1 MTVTEAS
8 AARPNA
14 RTRTP
19 RGTSI
24 GIGLIWVIATFAMLF
39 DALALFSITTGL
51 FFVNVLQGDVEAHQ
65 SLTALPQFIQA
76 ELREGADP
84 ADLTDLSIWVRA
96 LCALPTLV
104 HLVVVLVST
113 ILVTRA
119 IRVIEGGRPFTT
131 VGVRAWALLSVVL
144 IVGGGLQ
151 GLLDTVAVG
160 VLSAL
165 ARTNTDGYPDGPWGL
180 GGDYQALGTNLPDWP
195 WIFFVLGIISAAV
208 AAAFREGSRLEAEVE
223 GVV

>member
-39 DALALFSITTGL
+39 DALGLFSMTTGL
-51 FFVNVLQGDVEAHQ
+51 FFVNALQGDVETHQ

-76 ELREGADP
+76 ELREGAPP
-84 ADLTDLSIWVRA
+84 ADLTDLSIWVRL
-96 LCALPTLV
+96 LCALPTFMHLLV
-104 HLVVVLVST
+104 LLVST

-119 IRVIEGGRPFTT
+119 IRVIEAGRPFTRT
-131 VGVRAWALLSVVL
+131 GVRAWALLGIVL
-144 IVGGGLQ
+144 IIGGGIQ
-151 GLLDTVAVG
+151 GVLDTVAVG
-160 VLSAL
+160 VASSL
-165 ARTNTDGYPDGPWGL
+165 ARTNPDGHPDGPWAL
-180 GGDYQALGTNLPDWP
+180 GGDYQALGTNFPDWP
-195 WIFFVLGIISAAV
+195 WIFFVLGIIAAAV